1 MKWTSILF
9 PAIGVFMAQFLLVD
23 FLSLNMIRPD
33 FLVVYIFYISLVYG
47 KTTGVLTGFLLGL
60 LSDLSGVGS
69 FFGLSP
75 LSLSLTAYLTGYLNG
90 KYERML
96 PYLFH
101 GAWISIIGF
110 HFIIISYVRFQSI
123 LLSDPIAFWI
133 KCFMSFSY
141 TMMFLLIIQFFY
153 PVKEASRAE
162 IN

>member
-33 FLVVYIFYISLVYG
+33 FLVIYIFYISLVYG

-153 PVKEASRAE
+153 PVKEASHAE

>member
-47 KTTGVLTGFLLGL
+47 RTTGVFTGFLLGL

-153 PVKEASRAE
+153 PVKEASHAQ
-162 IN
+162 IG

>member
-47 KTTGVLTGFLLGL
+47 KTTGVFTGFLLGL

-153 PVKEASRAE
+153 PVKEASHAE
-162 IN
+162 IG

>member
-33 FLVVYIFYISLVYG
+33 FLVIYIFYISLVYG
-47 KTTGVLTGFLLGL
+47 KTTGVFTGFLLGL

-153 PVKEASRAE
+153 PVKEASHAK
-162 IN
+162 IG

>member
-1 MKWTSILF
+1 MKRTSILF
-9 PAIGVFMAQFLLVD
+9 SAIGVFMAQLLLVD

-69 FFGLSP
+69 YFGLSP

-153 PVKEASRAE
+153 PVKEASHAK
-162 IN
+162 IG

>member
-33 FLVVYIFYISLVYG
+33 FLVIYIFYISLVYG
-47 KTTGVLTGFLLGL
+47 KTAGVFTGFLLGL

-153 PVKEASRAE
+153 PVKEASHAE

>member
-1 MKWTSILF
+1 
-9 PAIGVFMAQFLLVD
+9 MAQFLLVD

-153 PVKEASRAE
+153 PVKEASHAK
-162 IN
+162 IG